1 MTLVGKCIYCI
12 YWSTNCE
19 DRLKHRDLPLMDGYG
34 FERPPM
40 AYERDREERRHS
52 RSPSPS
58 RRRRRWVQHTPS
70 FSPSVHLCTPSPSMP
85 TLRCWVCRVQEPL
98 AAASL
103 TPLSLHESE
112 ALSLLLRVLRDS
124 SVRGQLTATT
134 AMCIARGDDLS
145 RVQPVQSPRARRA
158 SIVAAVLPP
167 IHRRQV
173 LTSSAKWRCFREPDA
188 AFKLVAAEALAFD
201 RTGIFPVWDTLAVPS
216 ACVLR

>member
-1 MTLVGKCIYCI
+1 M
-12 YWSTNCE
+12 
-19 DRLKHRDLPLMDGYG
+19 
-34 FERPPM
+34 
-40 AYERDREERRHS
+40 
-52 RSPSPS
+52 
-58 RRRRRWVQHTPS
+58 
-70 FSPSVHLCTPSPSMP
+70 
-85 TLRCWVCRVQEPL
+85 QEPL

-201 RTGIFPVWDTLAVPS
+201 RTGIFPVWDALAVFQVPVFCAEARTAIS
-216 ACVLR
+216 EMQLQYLKFRSVVAGSGNSDRQTVTATCSWWPFPGQRRCT

>member
-1 MTLVGKCIYCI
+1 MG
-12 YWSTNCE
+12 
-19 DRLKHRDLPLMDGYG
+19 P
-34 FERPPM
+34 
-40 AYERDREERRHS
+40 AHS
-52 RSPSPS
+52 
-58 RRRRRWVQHTPS
+58 VLLA
-70 FSPSVHLCTPSPSMP
+70 LCP
-85 TLRCWVCRVQEPL
+85 
-98 AAASL
+98 
-103 TPLSLHESE
+103 SLH
-112 ALSLLLRVLRDS
+112 SLPFHADTPVLGVPSAGAPRRGVTHAPQPPRVGGAEPSLRVLRDS

-201 RTGIFPVWDTLAVPS
+201 RTGIFPVWDTLAVFRVPVFCAEARTAIS
-216 ACVLR
+216 EMQLQYLKFRSVVGGSGNSDRQTVTATCSWWPFPGQRRCT